1 MKEYMSDLN
10 DKPINVLAIFI
21 IIILIVV
28 AIQKI
33 SETISNFKKI
43 KQRREEDKLK
53 TFENFSITV
62 KSELRM
68 NDDTVYKLY
77 FSYMDEDYVGLYDD
91 VIYNSVLIPR
101 KGYRTKEEAIENA
114 REIYRRMAKKHNGD
128 YEPKEVWAIMHNNK
142 IVD

>member
-77 FSYMDEDYVGLYDD
+77 FSYMDEDFVGLYDD
-91 VIYNSVLIPR
+91 IIYNSVLIPR